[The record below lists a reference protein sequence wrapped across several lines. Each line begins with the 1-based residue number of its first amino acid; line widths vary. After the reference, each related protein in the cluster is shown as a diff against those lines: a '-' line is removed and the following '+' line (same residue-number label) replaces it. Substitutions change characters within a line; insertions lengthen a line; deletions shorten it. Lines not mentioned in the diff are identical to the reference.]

1 MSMHVAMATKAVWMF
16 HTQKDISCYTGLAN
30 WFLCSLSFPSVFD
43 LESNTYHKPNHRYP
57 RSLARLVG

>member
-30 WFLCSLSFPSVFD
+30 WFFALCHF
-43 LESNTYHKPNHRYP
+43 HR
-57 RSLARLVG
+57 SSI